1 MPDTGRVIGARVTT
15 RKEDAEIFCRQRHD
29 DQTKPPVGYAM
40 ALLPSVGD
48 LYNKSLQI

>member
-1 MPDTGRVIGARVTT
+1 MPDTGSVIDALVTT
-15 RKEDAEIFCRQRHD
+15 RKEDAEIFCQRRHN
-29 DQTKPPVGYAM
+29 DQIKPPVGYAM